1 MAKKNI
7 IDIRITAND
16 EGCYIKTNIEGVE
29 YWQVTQAISHMIYD
43 MAKENNLSYK
53 EMLKDIKRN
62 IKRFEREGEN

>member
-16 EGCYIKTNIEGVE
+16 ECCHNRTNIEGAE
-29 YWQVTQAISHMIYD
+29 YWQVIQAISHMLYD
-43 MAKENNLSYK
+43 MAKRNNLSYK
-53 EMLKDIKRN
+53 EMLKDIKRD